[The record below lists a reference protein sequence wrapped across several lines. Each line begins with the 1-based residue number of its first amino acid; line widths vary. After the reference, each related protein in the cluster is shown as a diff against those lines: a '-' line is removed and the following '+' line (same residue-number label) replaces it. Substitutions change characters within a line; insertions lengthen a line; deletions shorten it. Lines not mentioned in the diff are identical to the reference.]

1 MASTVTSI
9 KLDTDLKSRV
19 AALAEARQRKP
30 HWIMIE
36 AIREYVERE
45 EKRQSCWNEA
55 MASWQAFQQ
64 TGLHAT
70 RDEMESCFDQLE
82 AGNNVEPPACHKKFI
97 PRRHRRIFNVVT
109 VSFLRRTFGQRLKPS
124 EPFVTRFIRWNN
136 TRRRDGP

>member
-45 EKRQSCWNEA
+45 EKR
-55 MASWQAFQQ
+55 
-64 TGLHAT
+64 
-70 RDEMESCFDQLE
+70 
-82 AGNNVEPPACHKKFI
+82 
-97 PRRHRRIFNVVT
+97 
-109 VSFLRRTFGQRLKPS
+109 
-124 EPFVTRFIRWNN
+124 
-136 TRRRDGP
+136 